1 MADHPNVRSDQDRSS
16 VTSPRR
22 ASNLSQDKSAGCT
35 SQKLSRTNVGPKFAA
50 HCPAMA
56 VWKFRR
62 RLAFVRGNLD
72 FGARQSHD
80 PPSYPHPS
88 RKRPT
93 RAPLCLSRPAQPT
106 LTPLHL
112 QRATLGPL
120 VGSLRRAQRSPLSI
134 GANGIYQYTQYIRD
148 GSSTINTKPLPD
160 GDFED
165 LIYMSGSRRAF
176 KASSLRQLQMQS
188 SWGSEAVD

>member
-1 MADHPNVRSDQDRSS
+1 MYLTEAVENQRGAKICGALPCDGGVEVPEEVGVRQGE
-16 VTSPRR
+16 PR
-22 ASNLSQDKSAGCT
+22 L
-35 SQKLSRTNVGPKFAA
+35 
-50 HCPAMA
+50 
-56 VWKFRR
+56 
-62 RLAFVRGNLD
+62 RGQ
-72 FGARQSHD
+72 AK
-80 PPSYPHPS
+80 P
-88 RKRPT
+88 RPT
-93 RAPLCLSRPAQPT
+93 ILSTPLQKTTNPCALCLSRPAQPT

-112 QRATLGPL
+112 QRVTLGPL